1 MFCTKATAVNVLD
14 TFMVVRCQLTN
25 GTTEIAYYNGRLNY
39 SSEPGPL
46 LDGLS
51 YSCFKEVM
59 MNEGDRV

>member
-1 MFCTKATAVNVLD
+1 SNSSKCSRYLYGCTLS
-14 TFMVVRCQLTN
+14 QLTN
-25 GTTEIAYYNGRLNY
+25 GTTEIAYYNGALNY

-59 MNEGDRV
+59 MNEDDRV